1 MIVRQKKNDAMPDH
15 QKQTK
20 LRRGLWPF
28 VRFSALV
35 FIFLTSAY
43 QGEAQ
48 PGTNEQL
55 AIQYFQDKDFDK
67 AVVLFEEIYSKT
79 PTPFIYDYYL
89 NCLVALNQFDKAEKL
104 INRTIKKNPGNYAL
118 SVDLGYVYELE
129 NQHDKAK
136 KQFDNTVK
144 LLTSDKEQIVI
155 TANAFLLRG
164 QPDYA
169 IKSYEQGKKLLK
181 NTYLFNLELAE
192 IYLKKNDFS
201 AALEQYLDYA
211 KSYPGSQEEV
221 QSLLQDLLASD
232 PDNTRNT
239 IFRTALLQRIK
250 KEPDIRPY
258 PLLLLWYFIQ
268 EKEFGAAAVQAKA
281 IDKRFDEEGERPY
294 ELAGIAVSNGFYDD
308 AISCYDYILTTK
320 DIYSPYFQSA
330 LIEKMNTKYL
340 KVTGTPNISRQELEL
355 LEKEYYDLLSK
366 NNNNNYSLQ
375 LVKNLAH
382 LQAFYMDKSMQA
394 AELLQKAILYTGV
407 SAELIAQCKIELAD
421 ILLLTGDVWE
431 ASLLYSQVEK
441 AFKNDVVGFEAKY
454 RNARLYYYIGE
465 FSYARAQLD
474 ILKAATS
481 KLIANDAMQLSLLIS
496 DNMDE
501 DSTTTGLRLYS
512 RADLLLFRNKPEEA
526 FKTLDSINML
536 GLYHP
541 LFDEVLF
548 QKAEIRLRQGRYAD
562 ADSLLVKLVNFYQQ
576 DLLADDALFKLGELN
591 ENIFKNYPRAMEFF
605 ERILTDYPGSIFV
618 VDARRHY
625 RNLRGDKI
633 N

>member
-1 MIVRQKKNDAMPDH
+1 M
-15 QKQTK
+15 
-20 LRRGLWPF
+20 
-28 VRFSALV
+28 
-35 FIFLTSAY
+35 
-43 QGEAQ
+43 
-48 PGTNEQL
+48 
-55 AIQYFQDKDFDK
+55 
-67 AVVLFEEIYSKT
+67 
-79 PTPFIYDYYL
+79 
-89 NCLVALNQFDKAEKL
+89 
-104 INRTIKKNPGNYAL
+104 
-118 SVDLGYVYELE
+118 
-129 NQHDKAK
+129 
-136 KQFDNTVK
+136 
-144 LLTSDKEQIVI
+144 
-155 TANAFLLRG
+155 
-164 QPDYA
+164 
-169 IKSYEQGKKLLK
+169 
-181 NTYLFNLELAE
+181 
-192 IYLKKNDFS
+192 
-201 AALEQYLDYA
+201 
-211 KSYPGSQEEV
+211 
-221 QSLLQDLLASD
+221 
-232 PDNTRNT
+232 
-239 IFRTALLQRIK
+239 
-250 KEPDIRPY
+250 
-258 PLLLLWYFIQ
+258 
-268 EKEFGAAAVQAKA
+268 
-281 IDKRFDEEGERPY
+281 
-294 ELAGIAVSNGFYDD
+294 
-308 AISCYDYILTTK
+308 
-320 DIYSPYFQSA
+320 
-330 LIEKMNTKYL
+330 
-340 KVTGTPNISRQELEL
+340 
-355 LEKEYYDLLSK
+355 
-366 NNNNNYSLQ
+366 
-375 LVKNLAH
+375 
-382 LQAFYMDKSMQA
+382 
-394 AELLQKAILYTGV
+394 
-407 SAELIAQCKIELAD
+407 KIELAD